1 MDQNTTNINELPI
14 DPNPPENREM
24 PIDMVRTIDR
34 NIPQEDEP
42 QKQVQFDEN
51 ISAQYVPKINK
62 QTLYE
67 VSETNKI
74 IILSTLIFLLFN
86 DGKVKNYIISILF
99 VFFGDVIKTQTGGIS
114 KSGLVAY
121 SLVFGLSLYV
131 ILSVIEIVIHK
142 YS

>member
-42 QKQVQFDEN
+42 QKQVHFDEN

-86 DGKVKNYIISILF
+86 DGKVKNYIISI
-99 VFFGDVIKTQTGGIS
+99 DVIKTQTGGIS